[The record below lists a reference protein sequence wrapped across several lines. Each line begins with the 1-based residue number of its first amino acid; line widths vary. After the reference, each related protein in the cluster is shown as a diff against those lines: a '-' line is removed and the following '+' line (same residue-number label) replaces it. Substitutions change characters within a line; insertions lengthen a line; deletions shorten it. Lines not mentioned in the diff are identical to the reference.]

1 MASGKTEVLF
11 SGYKTTNSFEYRK
24 FTTLGFAKTSVVFEV
39 LGLGSGIQYTI
50 RGYPVANMTPCSL
63 ASGEITTSSIV
74 LVTSGLDIAME
85 EMDVG
90 VKSLQD
96 NYSGII
102 TVYVARKR
110 R

>member
-1 MASGKTEVLF
+1 
-11 SGYKTTNSFEYRK
+11 
-24 FTTLGFAKTSVVFEV
+24 
-39 LGLGSGIQYTI
+39 
-50 RGYPVANMTPCSL
+50 MTPCSL